1 MTKRD
6 YYEILD
12 VNRNAIGDEIKKA
25 YRKIALKYHP
35 DRNPGNKEAEEK
47 FKEAAEAYSVLI
59 DPEKRSIYDRFG
71 HDGLRGEGFSG
82 FTGFN
87 STIFEGFEDILGSF
101 FNFGFGDFFG
111 TTQRQR
117 SYYPHNGRNLA
128 LEVSLTLEK
137 AVFGVEKEIRLNRN
151 ETCPT
156 CNGSK
161 LRPGTKKAIC
171 SNCNGNGQVR
181 YQQGF
186 FSISRTC
193 PHCGG
198 VGEVVLTPC
207 VDCKGTGKVK
217 KKSVVNIKIPAGV
230 EDGMKL
236 RIQGEGEAGE
246 QGAQRGDLYVLI
258 NVKEHEFFK
267 RKEENLYCQMSISF
281 PEAALGTKIDVPTF
295 EGTETLKIPEGTQ
308 TGEVFKI
315 KGKGATILNSNKK
328 GDLFVQIQVKTPENL
343 NKAQKEIL
351 QKFAES
357 MGESLDCTD
366 KNYKNKIKNIFH

>member
-117 SYYPHNGRNLA
+117 SYYPHKGRNLA

-171 SNCNGNGQVR
+171 SNCNGDGQVR

-246 QGAQRGDLYVLI
+246 QGTQRGDLYVLI

-357 MGESLDCTD
+357 MGERLDCTD

>member
-12 VNRNAIGDEIKKA
+12 VNRNATGDEIKKA

-35 DRNPGNKEAEEK
+35 DRNPENKEAEEK

-59 DPEKRSIYDRFG
+59 DQEKRSIYDRFG
-71 HDGLRGEGFSG
+71 HNGLRGEGFSG

-117 SYYPHNGRNLA
+117 SYYPRKGRNLA
-128 LEVSLTLEK
+128 LEVSLTLEE

-161 LRPGTKKAIC
+161 LRPGTKKTIC

-198 VGEVVLTPC
+198 VGEVILTPC
-207 VDCKGTGKVK
+207 VDCKGTGTVK
-217 KKSVVNIKIPAGV
+217 KKSVINIKIPAGV

-281 PEAALGTKIDVPTF
+281 PEAALSTKIDVPTL

-328 GDLFVQIQVKTPENL
+328 GDLFVQIQVKTPESL

-357 MGESLDCTD
+357 RGESLDCTD